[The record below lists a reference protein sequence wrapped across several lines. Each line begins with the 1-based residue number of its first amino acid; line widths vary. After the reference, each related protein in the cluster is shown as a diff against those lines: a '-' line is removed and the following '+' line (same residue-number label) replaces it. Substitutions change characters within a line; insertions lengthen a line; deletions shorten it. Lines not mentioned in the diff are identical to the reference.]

1 MRTISQDEV
10 LRRLRLDNPW
20 WESPALRDD
29 PLASFARRD
38 YFDQFASIVRNEG
51 VRRAVVL
58 VGPRRVGK
66 TVMVGQL
73 VRQLLADGV
82 DGASILYLSLD
93 TPLYTDLTLEDVV
106 GLFRE
111 EHGHAPSDRLFI
123 FFDEVQYHKDWER
136 HLKVLVD
143 TYPNVRFVATGSA
156 AAALKRQSQESGA
169 GRFTDYL
176 LPPLTFSEFLAFV
189 GRDREEGWA
198 VWDQMGRDAEEGREV
213 EVDPAW
219 IAERNRD
226 FVDYLN
232 FGGYPEAVL
241 SEVVR
246 GDSARFVRD
255 DIIGKVLLRDLP
267 SLYGITDTQELNR
280 LFMMLAYNTAN
291 EVGLSS
297 LAEGSGITKSTIN
310 RYLSYLEAAFLVRRV
325 VRVDD
330 NARHLARQR
339 TFKVYLTNPSMRG
352 ALFGYVDGNDPA
364 TGYLAETAVFSQLL
378 HAPTSDLVRYARW
391 KEGRR
396 DCEVDVVELD
406 RATQKPW
413 SVTEV
418 KWTDR
423 PVRETGRIAS
433 AVRFA
438 EKHGVTPIITSR
450 CVGAYKDV
458 LGHPTWFVPTALLAQ
473 IWGDLTVDESLRGRA
488 FGRLHIE
495 TPL

>member
-1 MRTISQDEV
+1 MFSISQDEV

-20 WESPALRDD
+20 WESPDLSDD
-29 PLASFARRD
+29 PLAPLGRRD
-38 YFDQFASIVRNEG
+38 YFAQFAGLVRNEA

-73 VRQLLADGV
+73 IRQLLADGV

-106 GLFRE
+106 ALFRE
-111 EHGHAPSDRLFI
+111 EHGHAVTDRLFI

-143 TYPNVRFVATGSA
+143 TYPNVRFVATRSA

-189 GRDREEGWA
+189 GRDRSVGWD
-198 VWDQMGRDAEEGREV
+198 VWDAMGRAARERREV
-213 EVDPAW
+213 EVDAGW

-232 FGGYPEAVL
+232 FGGYPEAVM
-241 SEVVR
+241 SEAVR

-280 LFMMLAYNTAN
+280 LFMMLAYNTGN
-291 EVGLSS
+291 EVS
-297 LAEGSGITKSTIN
+297 LASLTEGSGISKQTISK
-310 RYLSYLEAAFLVRRV
+310 YLSYLEAAFLVRRV

-352 ALFGYVDGNDPA
+352 ALFGYVDA
-364 TGYLAETAVFSQLL
+364 EHEAVGYLAETAVFSQLL
-378 HAPTSDLVRYARW
+378 HAPISDLIRYARW
-391 KEGRR
+391 KEGRQDR
-396 DCEVDVVELD
+396 EVDVVELD

-418 KWTDR
+418 KWTDK
-423 PVRETGRIAS
+423 PVRQLKRVVH
-433 AVRFA
+433 AVAFA
-438 EKHGVTPIITSR
+438 AKHGVVPVVTTRST
-450 CVGAYKDV
+450 GAYKSV
-458 LGHPTWFVPTALLAQ
+458 AGQPTWFVPTALLAQ
-473 IWGDLTVDESLRGRA
+473 IWGDLTVDEALRERA
-488 FGRLHIE
+488 FGRLNIGKQ
-495 TPL
+495 P